1 MTDPVNALGLTVGS
15 PPSIQA
21 EIDAFQAQNL
31 SPSEIFSLGNQIPQ
45 TLGGIPGIESR
56 IPGLSKIPLPG
67 ATELNRLLA
76 PINTAKFGV
85 AGEFEAIHYA
95 DDMNLHHP
103 KFKFLFKVQFVGFPG
118 GDDFYFYVHR
128 CDKPKIKF
136 NHVDV
141 NYYNFRTRVLTNTI
155 LEPLQ
160 ITFLD
165 EIGNSVNDFFR
176 AYMAQTSGVGAGN
189 YGIDRGWGLA
199 SSTIPYANGYSN
211 TRGQKIILEQIYVD
225 LTKNGGPRANRFTFL
240 NPRIETFEFDE
251 LSHEDSNT
259 GSMATITFSYD
270 AIDLKTVNDNTLY
283 SWGVTDLFR
292 AGGTS
297 GIPNAGHIDG
307 APMYGDAPPTVKTSG
322 IYDALRKGSDI
333 LNHVPAALSNVLSPL
348 LAGPAKIISGVDKTI
363 GTAASSA
370 IDVVSLNVS
379 TTLASITSG
388 SNAVNGGK
396 AAVQDQTI
404 TQPTP
409 PSPFNPESST

>member
-1 MTDPVNALGLTVGS
+1 MTDPVNALGVTPGS

-31 SPSEIFSLGNQIPQ
+31 SPSDIFSLGNQIPQ
-45 TLGGIPGIESR
+45 TLSGIPGVGSR
-56 IPGLSKIPLPG
+56 IPGLGKVTIPG
-67 ATELNRLLA
+67 ATELNKLLA
-76 PINTAKFGV
+76 PITSAKFG
-85 AGEFEAIHYA
+85 ASGEFESVHYA
-95 DDMNLHHP
+95 DDLNLHHP

-118 GDDFYFYVHR
+118 GDRFYYYVHR

-160 ITFLD
+160 MTFLD
-165 EIGNSVNDFFR
+165 EVGNSINEFFR
-176 AYMAQTSGVGAGN
+176 EYMLQTSGIAAGN
-189 YGIDRGWGLA
+189 YGIDRGWGKS
-199 SSTIPYANGYSN
+199 SSTIPYANGYAN
-211 TRGQKIILEQIYVD
+211 QRGQSIILEQIFIDPSAY
-225 LTKNGGPRANRFTFL
+225 GGPKSNRFTFM
-240 NPRIETFEFDE
+240 NARIETFEFDE
-251 LSHEDSNT
+251 LSQEDSNT
-259 GSMATITFSYD
+259 GSMATISFTYD
-270 AIDLKTVNDNTLY
+270 AITTETVNDTTLY
-283 SWGVTDLFR
+283 SWGVTDLFK

-297 GIPNAGHIDG
+297 GAPNAGDIEG
-307 APMYGDAPPTVKTSG
+307 AKMYSGASPTLKTTG

-333 LNHVPAALSNVLSPL
+333 LNHVPAALSNVISPL

-396 AAVQDQTI
+396 AAVQDQTV
-404 TQPTP
+404 TSPTP
-409 PSPFNPESST
+409 PAVNTSSKST